1 MNMNRRTI
9 VACAAM
15 MSALAATALES
26 RQLEVEEGHS
36 ETVDLGFAPSGYKQQ
51 SGSEFVSVM
60 LAPGASVATVTG
72 VKEGGRSQIEFPDPS
87 GEGVLFTVEVVSD
100 LQKTLIRL
108 RRMLSDFDGLQ
119 FSKGSSKILID
130 GTIGNPTDW
139 EKFNRIL
146 KLSDFKGKT
155 ESIVE
160 FSVDPGTIGNLRK
173 EFEAEGFKL
182 VAPGEKPGQGELA
195 LKYEHNVLSLSG
207 HLWSQKDL
215 GNALSILKSQS
226 WLKIVDESSSD
237 AASKPI
243 VQTVVNIAIDDSILE
258 LGVAFVVISKE
269 DIKRR
274 DVQYDLSLS
283 AVWGGIKDFVIGG
296 HKDQRRIH
304 SYSDDFTFN
313 AGLGATLNF
322 FAKNEFSREQQY
334 GTMRFHS
341 NGDFGKTFHVGGT
354 LKVTP
359 PASGEGEAPSPQDFE
374 YGFKI
379 VNKNSHRTGEGSAEA
394 DLEIEIKGE
403 PYMPEA
409 APGTK
414 DLPAGTISIKQE
426 TRTFAPTLR
435 IPLGQTVAVAGYEHL
450 VETTM
455 PPTGIPVMRNIPVI
469 SWFTSSKKNVK
480 QEYSLLFLVSI
491 RKVDVEAEAPMVPNS
506 AMKDI
511 TLDAN
516 TPNEER
522 IKAEEEKAQEHRG
535 CWTPLNWFRW

>member
-1 MNMNRRTI
+1 MKRCILGIIAVVAVFFGRDSLALDTRRI
-9 VACAAM
+9 
-15 MSALAATALES
+15 SIPS
-26 RQLEVEEGHS
+26 GHS
-36 ETVDLGFAPSGYKQQ
+36 RSEDLGFVPSGFRLH
-51 SGSEFVSVM
+51 SGKGIVKVNLPAGS
-60 LAPGASVATVTG
+60 SVAVLTAEAGLGT
-72 VKEGGRSQIEFPDPS
+72 SQIEFPNAS
-87 GEGVLFTVEVVSD
+87 GGEGLMLEVEVVSD
-100 LQKTLIRL
+100 LDEVL
-108 RRMLSDFDGLQ
+108 RSLKRELDGFDELE
-119 FSKGSSKILID
+119 F
-130 GTIGNPTDW
+130 
-139 EKFNRIL
+139 
-146 KLSDFKGKT
+146 FKGKST
-155 ESIVE
+155 IRVRGTISNPADWRKYKQILNLVE
-160 FSVDPGTIGNLRK
+160 FRDKVESLVQVGVDAATLGTLRKDLIAEGIPLVDPGVKPQDGQVALDYKYGQRVFSGKVFSASELNNLVR
-173 EFEAEGFKL
+173 
-182 VAPGEKPGQGELA
+182 V
-195 LKYEHNVLSLSG
+195 
-207 HLWSQKDL
+207 
-215 GNALSILKSQS
+215 LKSQS
-226 WLKIVDESSSD
+226 WLQIDDGNGKLVENKVP
-237 AASKPI
+237 A
-243 VQTVVNIAIDDSILE
+243 VVNVVIDDSILE

-274 DVQYDLSLS
+274 DVEYDLSLS
-283 AVWGGIKDFVIGG
+283 AVWGGIKDFVLGG
-296 HKDQRRIH
+296 HKAQRRIH

-359 PASGEGEAPSPQDFE
+359 PASGEGEAPSSQDFE

-409 APGTK
+409 APGAK
-414 DLPAGTISIKQE
+414 DLPVGTLSLKQE

-455 PPTGIPVMRNIPVI
+455 PPTGIPVLRNIPVI
-469 SWFTSSKKNVK
+469 SWFTSNKSNVK